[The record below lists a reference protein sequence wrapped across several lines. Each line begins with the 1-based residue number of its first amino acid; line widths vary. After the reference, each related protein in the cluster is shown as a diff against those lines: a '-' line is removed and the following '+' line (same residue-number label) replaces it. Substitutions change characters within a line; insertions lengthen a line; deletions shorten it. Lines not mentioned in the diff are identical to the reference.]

1 MATDKVVKGLLE
13 ARASDW
19 ERAKELITRAQDD
32 KRELS
37 AEENGEFDK
46 LMSAMSDKDAK
57 AQQIS
62 EAEERATRV
71 DSLRA
76 KYEVKAHEMAK
87 TDGDAASEL
96 RAIAT
101 GEKRN
106 ASIALRALVKG
117 NDTVRKGFADFVVE
131 YLTSVAPVYD
141 VARKLRT
148 SNGEDIVVPRVTA
161 NQSAAWVA
169 EGATI
174 TAADPTIG
182 SVTLG
187 AYKLASLT
195 LLSSEL
201 AADAAFPIEE
211 YVGRAAGRQIAYVAG
226 SAFTLGTG
234 TTQPTGFVTA
244 ATTAGALSTATGSA
258 FFTAPDILT
267 AIYALDPSYRNQ
279 DTVVFASTT
288 AVAKIRKFVD
298 TTGQFIFQPGI
309 DGPGSDRIAGYRF
322 LENVNLAAVGSA
334 SKSVAILHGPSYI
347 VREVGSIDVA
357 RSTDRYFETD
367 QVALRTLYR
376 VDGNL
381 LDSNAVRVLVSA
393 NS

>member
-19 ERAKELITRAQDD
+19 ERAKELITRAQDE

-46 LMSAMSDKDAK
+46 LMGAMSDTDAK

-76 KYEVKAHEMAK
+76 KYEVKAHEIAK
-87 TDGDAASEL
+87 TDADTASEL

-101 GEKRN
+101 GDKRN

-117 NDTVRKGFADFVVE
+117 DATVRKGFADFVVE

-169 EGATI
+169 EGGTI
-174 TAADPTIG
+174 SAADPTIG

-244 ATTAGALSTATGSA
+244 ANTAGALSTATGSA
-258 FFTAPDILT
+258 FFAAPDILT
-267 AIYALDPSYRNQ
+267 LIYALEPSYRNQ
-279 DTVVFASTT
+279 DTVVMASTT
-288 AVAKIRKFVD
+288 AVAKIRKFQD

-334 SKSVAILHGPSYI
+334 SKSVAVLHGPSYI

>member
-19 ERAKELITRAQDD
+19 ERAKELITRAQDE

-46 LMSAMSDKDAK
+46 LMGAMSDKDAK
-57 AQQIS
+57 AQQII

-148 SNGEDIVVPRVTA
+148 SNGEDIVVPRVSA
-161 NQSAAWVA
+161 NQAANWVA
-169 EGATI
+169 EGGTI
-174 TAADPTIG
+174 SPADPTIG

-234 TTQPTGFVTA
+234 TVQPTGFVTA

-258 FFTAPDILT
+258 FFAAPDILT
-267 AIYALDPSYRNQ
+267 LIYALEPSYRNQ
-279 DTVVFASTT
+279 DTVVMASTT
-288 AVAKIRKFVD
+288 AVAKIRKFQD

-334 SKSVAILHGPSYI
+334 SKSVAVLHGPSYI

>member
-1 MATDKVVKGLLE
+1 MATDKVVNGLLE

-37 AEENGEFDK
+37 AEENVEFDK
-46 LMSAMSDKDAK
+46 LMGAMSDKDAK
-57 AQQIS
+57 ATQIA

-76 KYEVKAHEMAK
+76 KYEVKAFEIAK
-87 TDGDAASEL
+87 VNADTASEL
-96 RAIAT
+96 RAVAS
-101 GEKRN
+101 GEQREAN
-106 ASIALRALVKG
+106 MALRALVKG
-117 NDTVRKGFADFVVE
+117 DATVRKGFADFVVE

-148 SNGEDIVVPRVTA
+148 GNGEDIVVPRVTA
-161 NQSAAWVA
+161 NQSAAFVA
-169 EGATI
+169 EGGTI

-182 SVTLG
+182 SVTLR
-187 AYKLASLT
+187 AHKLASLT

-201 AADAAFPIEE
+201 AADASFPIEE
-211 YVGRAAGRQIAYVAG
+211 YVGRAAGRQIAFVAG

-258 FFTAPDILT
+258 FLAAADILT
-267 AIYALDPSYRNQ
+267 LIYALDPSYRNQ

-288 AVAKIRKFVD
+288 AVAKIRKFQD

-334 SKSVAILHGPSYI
+334 SKSVAVLHGPSYI
-347 VREVGSIDVA
+347 VREVGSIQVA
-357 RSTDRYFETD
+357 RSADRFFETD
-367 QVALRTLYR
+367 QLALRTLYR

-381 LDSNAVRVLVSA
+381 LDDQAVRVLVSA

>member
-1 MATDKVVKGLLE
+1 MATDKVVNGLLE

-37 AEENGEFDK
+37 AEENVEFDK
-46 LMSAMSDKDAK
+46 LMGAMSDKDAK
-57 AQQIS
+57 ATQIA

-76 KYEVKAHEMAK
+76 KYEVKAFEIAK
-87 TDGDAASEL
+87 VNADTASEL
-96 RAIAT
+96 RAVAS
-101 GEKRN
+101 GEQREAN
-106 ASIALRALVKG
+106 MALRALVKG
-117 NDTVRKGFADFVVE
+117 DATVRKGFADFVVE

-148 SNGEDIVVPRVTA
+148 GNGEDIVVPRVTA
-161 NQSAAWVA
+161 NQSAAFVA
-169 EGATI
+169 EGGTI

-182 SVTLG
+182 SVTLR
-187 AYKLASLT
+187 AHKLASLT

-201 AADAAFPIEE
+201 AADASFPIEE
-211 YVGRAAGRQIAYVAG
+211 YVGRAAGRQIAFVAG

-258 FFTAPDILT
+258 FLAAADILT
-267 AIYALDPSYRNQ
+267 LIYALEPSYRNQ

-288 AVAKIRKFVD
+288 AVAKIRKFQD

-334 SKSVAILHGPSYI
+334 SKSVAVLHGPSYI
-347 VREVGSIDVA
+347 VREVGSIQVA
-357 RSTDRYFETD
+357 RSADRFFETD
-367 QVALRTLYR
+367 QLALRTLYR

-381 LDSNAVRVLVSA
+381 LDDLAVRVLVSA

>member
-169 EGATI
+169 EGGTI
-174 TAADPTIG
+174 SASDPTIG

>member
-13 ARASDW
+13 SRATDW
-19 ERAKELITRAQDD
+19 ERAKELITRAQDE

-37 AEENGEFDK
+37 TEENGEFEK
-46 LMSAMSDKDAK
+46 LMNAMSDKDAK

-76 KYEVKAHEMAK
+76 KYEVKAHEIAK
-87 TDGDAASEL
+87 TDGDTASEL

-161 NQSAAWVA
+161 NPSAAWVA
-169 EGATI
+169 EGGTI
-174 TAADPTIG
+174 SAGDPTIG

-211 YVGRAAGRQIAYVAG
+211 YVGRAAGRQLAYVAG

-234 TTQPTGFVTA
+234 TVQPTGFVTA

-258 FFTAPDILT
+258 FFAAPDILT
-267 AIYALDPSYRNQ
+267 LIYALDPSYRNQ
-279 DTVVFASTT
+279 DTVVMASTT
-288 AVAKIRKFVD
+288 AVAKIRKFQD

-309 DGPGSDRIAGYRF
+309 DGPGSDRLAGFRF
-322 LENVNLAAVGSA
+322 LENVNLAAAGSA
-334 SKSVAILHGPSYI
+334 SKSVAVLHGPSYI

>member
-19 ERAKELITRAQDD
+19 ERAKELITRAQDE

-37 AEENGEFDK
+37 TEENGEFEK
-46 LMSAMSDKDAK
+46 LMNAMSDKDAK

-76 KYEVKAHEMAK
+76 KYEVKAHEIAK
-87 TDGDAASEL
+87 VDADTANDL

-106 ASIALRALVKG
+106 AQIALRALVKG
-117 NDTVRKGFADFVVE
+117 DATVRKGFADFVVE
-131 YLTSVAPVYD
+131 YLTAVAPVYD

-148 SNGEDIVVPRVTA
+148 GNGEDIVVPRVTA

-169 EGATI
+169 EGGTI

-195 LLSSEL
+195 LISSEL
-201 AADAAFPIEE
+201 AADASFPIEE

-234 TTQPTGFVTA
+234 TVQPTGFVTA
-244 ATTAGALSTATGSA
+244 ANTAGALSTATGSA
-258 FFTAPDILT
+258 FFAAPDILT
-267 AIYALDPSYRNQ
+267 LIYALEPGYRNQ
-279 DTVVFASTT
+279 DTVVMASTT
-288 AVAKIRKFVD
+288 AVAKIRKFQD

-334 SKSVAILHGPSYI
+334 SKSVAVLHGPSYI
-347 VREVGSIDVA
+347 VREVGTIDVA

>member
-13 ARASDW
+13 SRASDW

-37 AEENGEFDK
+37 AEESVEFDK
-46 LMSAMSDKDAK
+46 LMGAMSDKDAK
-57 AQQIS
+57 AQQIA
-62 EAEERATRV
+62 EAEERAVRV
-71 DSLRA
+71 DALRA
-76 KYEVKAHEMAK
+76 KYDVQAHEVAK
-87 TDGDAASEL
+87 VNTDAASEL
-96 RAIAT
+96 RAIAS
-101 GEKRN
+101 GEKRD
-106 ASIALRALVKG
+106 AQIALRALAKST
-117 NDTVRKGFADFVVE
+117 DDVRKGFADFVVE

-141 VARKLRT
+141 VARKIRT

-161 NQSAAWVA
+161 NPSAAWVA
-169 EGATI
+169 EGGTI
-174 TAADPTIG
+174 SAADPTIG

-211 YVGRAAGRQIAYVAG
+211 YVGRAAGRQLAYVAG

-234 TTQPTGFVTA
+234 GVQPTGIVTA
-244 ATTAGALSTATGSA
+244 ANSAGALSTATGSA
-258 FFTAPDILT
+258 YFQAPDILT

-279 DTVVFASTT
+279 DTVIFAATT
-288 AVAKIRKFVD
+288 AVAKIRKFQD

-309 DGPGSDRIAGYRF
+309 DGAGSDRLAGFRF

-347 VREVGSIDVA
+347 VREVGSVQVS
-357 RSTDRYFETD
+357 RSADRYFETD
-367 QVALRTLYR
+367 QIALRTLYR

-381 LDSNAVRVLVSA
+381 LDNNAVRVLVSA